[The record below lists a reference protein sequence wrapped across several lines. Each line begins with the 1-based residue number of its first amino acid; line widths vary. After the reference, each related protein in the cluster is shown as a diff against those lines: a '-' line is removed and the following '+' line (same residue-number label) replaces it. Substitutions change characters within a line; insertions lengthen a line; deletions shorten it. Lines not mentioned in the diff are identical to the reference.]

1 MRVEHGLRA
10 AALGV
15 ALAVAAGCGVAARLT
30 RPEGDG
36 GWSPADREEE
46 CATLATALYQAHT
59 RAAELRRLMGLPVDR
74 AAYEGP

>member
-15 ALAVAAGCGVAARLT
+15 ALAVAAGCGVAA
-30 RPEGDG
+30 
-36 GWSPADREEE
+36 
-46 CATLATALYQAHT
+46 
-59 RAAELRRLMGLPVDR
+59 ELRRLMGLPVDR